1 MKSFID
7 FITEAAGLKRVDSTH
22 YIHPSGLHL
31 VQKDD
36 KTWSVYH
43 PDPENP
49 SQPDYYGKEQ
59 SVKHRNKQSAIRSA
73 SMHYRL
79 HMKPAKITEEV
90 KNFHIKKLNISD
102 PSKLHDRGSNGEK
115 YAYRIIEDIHLND
128 IKKTGFVN
136 PSFLEGKD
144 KLIYFS
150 DWPEAQYAPYHG
162 VAYILRWNH
171 KSKFKYSKSSSYM
184 VSNKPIPVSDIEVS
198 DAIPHKKLRILC
210 EAIEADRLAR
220 VYKKDD
226 QFAKSTARGA
236 IKALEKWKKA
246 YLSEETQRQY
256 IEFGPKAFKTR
267 SQMTAIA
274 KMPDFQIYC
283 KPHDYISNNKIL
295 VRPDDSKH
303 FADTRY
309 FIANQQQE
317 FMMRVDVSERGK
329 IYGWVV
335 YRRDHEHE
343 KDSGVQMS
351 WVIQKTGG
359 EV

>member
-79 HMKPAKITEEV
+79 HMKPAKITEE
-90 KNFHIKKLNISD
+90 
-102 PSKLHDRGSNGEK
+102 
-115 YAYRIIEDIHLND
+115 
-128 IKKTGFVN
+128 
-136 PSFLEGKD
+136 
-144 KLIYFS
+144 
-150 DWPEAQYAPYHG
+150 
-162 VAYILRWNH
+162 
-171 KSKFKYSKSSSYM
+171 
-184 VSNKPIPVSDIEVS
+184 
-198 DAIPHKKLRILC
+198 
-210 EAIEADRLAR
+210 
-220 VYKKDD
+220 
-226 QFAKSTARGA
+226 
-236 IKALEKWKKA
+236 
-246 YLSEETQRQY
+246 TQRQY
-256 IEFGPKAFKTR
+256 TEFGPRAFKTR

-274 KMPDFQIYC
+274 KMPDFQVYC